1 MIRLL
6 AILSFVVSLGVL
18 ASAQPPPVP
27 TECTPLLV
35 TNPKNGDTVSG
46 TDFKASG
53 VYDPATIK
61 EKIFV
66 VVFDDK
72 KNVILEEETVKDPET
87 GTWSYQGKG
96 SIGTGKSVV
105 KAWQRM
111 VISPAVSI
119 TLE

>member
-1 MIRLL
+1 MI
-6 AILSFVVSLGVL
+6 ACIVAMSV
-18 ASAQPPPVP
+18 AQPPIP
-27 TECTPLLV
+27 TEDNPLLV
-35 TNPKNGDTVSG
+35 TSPKNGDTVAG
-46 TDFKASG
+46 KFFVASG
-53 VYDPATIK
+53 VYDPAVIK

-72 KNVILEEETVKDPET
+72 KNVILEEECMKDPET
-87 GTWSYQGKG
+87 GTWSYQSCGTIGPGKA
-96 SIGTGKSVV
+96 TV